1 MKYLSRNKIYE
12 KVDSFKNAKKVYLF
26 CEGDKEVNYFK
37 FFQGFASNID
47 IIPIPN
53 DNGKSDPIKLKENS
67 EMLFLGN
74 EAVSPK
80 YTLSAELEDEIW
92 FIIDTDRW
100 NEGDKINTL
109 KKYIEQKN
117 KDYKVWFVVQS
128 NPSFEL
134 WLYYHFYSEKPKL
147 TETSKFASFKE
158 FVDSKIKGG
167 FDNRGMPLEIQK
179 ATLIAELNF
188 EILNGQPKLYSTEVF
203 NLAKQI
209 IRFTKP
215 QLDQCL
221 EDRMKGPTGKR

>member
-26 CEGDKEVNYFK
+26 CEGDK
-37 FFQGFASNID
+37 
-47 IIPIPN
+47 
-53 DNGKSDPIKLKENS
+53 
-67 EMLFLGN
+67 
-74 EAVSPK
+74 
-80 YTLSAELEDEIW
+80 
-92 FIIDTDRW
+92 
-100 NEGDKINTL
+100 INAL
-109 KKYIEQKN
+109 KKFIEEKN

-134 WLYYHFYSEKPKL
+134 WLYYHFYSEKPQL

-158 FVDSKIKGG
+158 YVDSKIKGG
-167 FDNRGMPLEIQK
+167 FDNRGMPLEVQK
-179 ATLIAELNF
+179 ATFIAEQNF
-188 EILNGQPKLYSTEVF
+188 EILNGQPELYSTEVF

-221 EDRMKGPTGKR
+221 EDRKNSPAGKS

>member
-1 MKYLSRNKIYE
+1 M
-12 KVDSFKNAKKVYLF
+12 
-26 CEGDKEVNYFK
+26 
-37 FFQGFASNID
+37 
-47 IIPIPN
+47 
-53 DNGKSDPIKLKENS
+53 
-67 EMLFLGN
+67 
-74 EAVSPK
+74 
-80 YTLSAELEDEIW
+80 
-92 FIIDTDRW
+92 
-100 NEGDKINTL
+100 
-109 KKYIEQKN
+109 
-117 KDYKVWFVVQS
+117 VQS

-134 WLYYHFYSEKPKL
+134 WLYYHFYSEKPQL

-209 IRFTKP
+209 IRFTKL

>member
-1 MKYLSRNKIYE
+1 
-12 KVDSFKNAKKVYLF
+12 
-26 CEGDKEVNYFK
+26 
-37 FFQGFASNID
+37 
-47 IIPIPN
+47 
-53 DNGKSDPIKLKENS
+53 
-67 EMLFLGN
+67 MLFMGN

-117 KDYKVWFVVQS
+117 KDHKVWFVVQS

-134 WLYYHFYSEKPKL
+134 WLYYHFYSEKPQL
-147 TETSKFASFKE
+147 TETSKFTSFKE